1 MAFFVI
7 GINHK
12 TAPIAI
18 REKFYCNATQKEL
31 LLSELKNHP
40 SLVEGFVLS
49 TCNRTEVYV
58 QSLTAETAKDFLLES
73 LFRVK
78 NVKTDGSLL
87 EHFYWYK
94 DEEAI
99 KHLMKVTC
107 GLDSLILGEEQILG
121 QVKEATGLARQ
132 KGMLGKYLNILSNI
146 VIHTAKK
153 AHTETQI
160 SLGGVSISWA
170 AVTMAEETLGS
181 LRGKSLLVIG
191 AGKMGELAINQL
203 HNKGLARLYL
213 MNRTGEKAVALAE
226 KYHGIAV
233 SFFDIKDIL
242 NDVDVC
248 ICSAGAPHYVL
259 DKDMVTT
266 SMALRRNRKILFID
280 ISVPRN
286 IDPAIAEVQDVLL
299 FHVDDLERV
308 VGDNMKK
315 REAAALIVDKII
327 EEKVK
332 HFHKKIAKLNSI
344 SPEDSYETASS

>member
-1 MAFFVI
+1 MAFLVI

-107 GLDSLILGEEQILG
+107 GLDS
-121 QVKEATGLARQ
+121 
-132 KGMLGKYLNILSNI
+132 
-146 VIHTAKK
+146 
-153 AHTETQI
+153 
-160 SLGGVSISWA
+160 
-170 AVTMAEETLGS
+170 
-181 LRGKSLLVIG
+181 
-191 AGKMGELAINQL
+191 
-203 HNKGLARLYL
+203 
-213 MNRTGEKAVALAE
+213 
-226 KYHGIAV
+226 
-233 SFFDIKDIL
+233 
-242 NDVDVC
+242 
-248 ICSAGAPHYVL
+248 
-259 DKDMVTT
+259 
-266 SMALRRNRKILFID
+266 
-280 ISVPRN
+280 
-286 IDPAIAEVQDVLL
+286 
-299 FHVDDLERV
+299 
-308 VGDNMKK
+308 
-315 REAAALIVDKII
+315 
-327 EEKVK
+327 
-332 HFHKKIAKLNSI
+332 
-344 SPEDSYETASS
+344 